1 MGDSRKIHRYFPS
14 RLTEGAAMT
23 TMDRQKP
30 IISAARGITGIPPPI
45 MASIF
50 PRSSRR
56 IRAATPMP
64 TSMIR
69 PMQEFQKYMGM
80 PNSRR
85 SSMPSRAFFCPEADW
100 GEEKITGWARSSA
113 STGDH
118 SIYQWID
125 GVLTEVRHIKIAFE
139 DLWDINSIYASVTDR
154 IEGEMREVSRFEGG
168 SYGDAI
174 EPWFNLWYHG
184 GTYP

>member
-1 MGDSRKIHRYFPS
+1 
-14 RLTEGAAMT
+14 MT

-85 SSMPSRAFFCPEADW
+85 SSMRSRAFFCPEADW
-100 GEEKITGWARSSA
+100 ADS
-113 STGDH
+113 
-118 SIYQWID
+118 
-125 GVLTEVRHIKIAFE
+125 L
-139 DLWDINSIYASVTDR
+139 
-154 IEGEMREVSRFEGG
+154 
-168 SYGDAI
+168 
-174 EPWFNLWYHG
+174 
-184 GTYP
+184 